1 MNKYKYYQTTDIAL
15 ATIISLSFPL
25 VRITPQSNS
34 KSLFVF
40 ERSKELERLIED
52 YWSGTLKIEP
62 KTYFNQLKQIKT
74 RLYSEK

>member
-1 MNKYKYYQTTDIAL
+1 MNKDKYYQTTDIAL